1 MIEAGRITQANR
13 VRCCEHAEP
22 AIWTDDAVLIEE
34 RPLPVC
40 FQYALDNEHH
50 IGTARII
57 FVKDPRDRMLKR
69 PGKKAFLE
77 LRYLL
82 SVFQDAG
89 VPADQ
94 IDTAA
99 MRIESDADAR
109 PVKPCRHLLDGRGL
123 AGPVITLTPD

>member
-1 MIEAGRITQANR
+1 MPAVHLPLVDLLRTMIEAGRITQANR

-34 RPLPVC
+34 RHLPVC
-40 FQYALDNEHH
+40 FQYALDNEHN

-57 FVKDPRDRMLKR
+57 FVKDQRDRMLKR

-82 SVFQDAG
+82 SAFQDAG
-89 VPADQ
+89 VLADQ
-94 IDTAA
+94 LDTA
-99 MRIESDADAR
+99 D
-109 PVKPCRHLLDGRGL
+109 KNGRTSGRER
-123 AGPVITLTPD
+123 VSQSERLTVD

>member
-34 RPLPVC
+34 RHLPVC

-57 FVKDPRDRMLKR
+57 FVKDQRDRMLKR

-82 SVFQDAG
+82 SVFQDDG

-94 IDTAA
+94 IRSEEHTSELQSL
-99 MRIESDADAR
+99 MRTSYA
-109 PVKPCRHLLDGRGL
+109 VFCLKKKK
-123 AGPVITLTPD
+123 

>member
-34 RPLPVC
+34 RHLPVC

-57 FVKDPRDRMLKR
+57 FVKDQRDRMLKR

-77 LRYLL
+77 LRYRSEEHTSELQSL
-82 SVFQDAG
+82 
-89 VPADQ
+89 
-94 IDTAA
+94 
-99 MRIESDADAR
+99 MRISYAVFCLKKKKKKQKTKAYPIQSTQHNYKETD
-109 PVKPCRHLLDGRGL
+109 
-123 AGPVITLTPD
+123 